1 MGSQVDP
8 QTMLNLLREQCT
20 DIASKVNA
28 MEMDK
33 TEHTLVIQALEPLPK
48 ERKCFRMIGNVVV
61 ERTVAEVLPAVQK
74 NRDQVRSDPRRRSD
88 PRPRWPAHAL
98 RALCAALFCLI
109 PTHVSDTLLA
119 CLSTLP
125 TPSLSLQIS
134 EMITKMTET
143 LATKQKEAD
152 DFQKKHKITSQG
164 GGGRAA
170 PQQEDDEGGS
180 QGVLI

>member
-125 TPSLSLQIS
+125 PPSLSLS
-134 EMITKMTET
+134 PDFGDDHENDGD
-143 LATKQKEAD
+143 AGDEAE
-152 DFQKKHKITSQG
+152 G
-164 GGGRAA
+164 GG
-170 PQQEDDEGGS
+170 
-180 QGVLI
+180 

>member
-61 ERTVAEVLPAVQK
+61 ERTVGEVLPAVQK
-74 NRDQVRSDPRRRSD
+74 NRDQVRAVGLNPGSRRPHGPQCQSSF
-88 PRPRWPAHAL
+88 PPL
-98 RALCAALFCLI
+98 SLTQMCAPYALFC
-109 PTHVSDTLLA
+109 V
-119 CLSTLP
+119 
-125 TPSLSLQIS
+125 QIS
-134 EMITKMTET
+134 EMISKMTET
-143 LATKQKEAD
+143 LSAKQKEAD
-152 DFQKKHKITSQG
+152 EFQKTHKISSQS
-164 GGGRAA
+164 GGGRSTQ
-170 PQQEDDEGGS
+170 QQEDEGGS